1 MNPML
6 SLSFAHPTP
15 MAKGA
20 ESVAHQAG
28 LALDNTENK
37 SDKNNTDAAD
47 TFGQLLNQSGQQQQV
62 VTRQSFADFNAS
74 FKIKHTSTLDEK
86 QLGRPDIVL
95 PPVLPPDEKLS
106 AAAAGVI
113 ATIAVVDSNAV
124 DDANVDGNSHNNSH
138 DNTHSTDEAIADH
151 NNNATILLGLL
162 DKASQTRQQL
172 AAQSDKNIQ
181 LVGEEVNV
189 GKVSSVKP
197 EWFTLPIYP
206 NISNAGAEPAAASDK
221 SPVSSLA
228 ATALLNQQQVV
239 AKNNGADAVAKSTDE
254 LGVKPEE
261 PGVNTLTKGVEAAS
275 ANASAVDKTLDQ
287 QSAVTV
293 QGSKVAHEQALTVA
307 VNTDSDADS
316 QQQPAGN
323 TTTAVLEKPALAS
336 DLTAEKANKKSLA
349 VANQP
354 APATTIFADAGPRV
368 SAQAPT
374 ETAQAT
380 VLNSAAIA
388 ADSAMAKQQR
398 AGADSTAQISQA
410 LAANSDATD
419 GTAKVE
425 SVITGAG
432 PRADT
437 SLSGFANAFSPAS
450 QQQTETVAAR
460 LEGVTIA
467 VAQQATD
474 RSKAEGVTK
483 TVTEQLKQINLL
495 EQNAAG
501 QLKERI
507 NLMINQKIQV
517 AEIRL
522 DPAELGQMQIRVN
535 LQQEQATVQFIVQ
548 QQHAKELLE
557 QQMPRLREMLQ
568 QQGIQLGEGQVQH
581 QRQGDSNASGQ
592 RNGNSGSG
600 QGLGQQHGDEKATAV
615 QLDVKLSERL
625 VDYYA

>member
-6 SLSFAHPTP
+6 SLSFANPTP
-15 MAKGA
+15 MVKGA

-28 LALDNTENK
+28 LTPDNTDNK
-37 SDKNNTDAAD
+37 GDKNNTDAAD
-47 TFGQLLNQSGQQQQV
+47 TFGQLLNQSGQQQQG
-62 VTRQSFADFNAS
+62 VTRQSFADFIAS
-74 FKIKHTSTLDEK
+74 NKIKHTSSLDEK

-95 PPVLPPDEKLS
+95 PPVLPPEATLS
-106 AAAAGVI
+106 AA
-113 ATIAVVDSNAV
+113 
-124 DDANVDGNSHNNSH
+124 
-138 DNTHSTDEAIADH
+138 TDEAHTEH

-162 DKASQTRQQL
+162 DIASQTRLQL

-181 LVGEEVNV
+181 VAGEVVSVGN
-189 GKVSSVKP
+189 VSSVKP
-197 EWFTLPIYP
+197 EWVTLPIYP
-206 NISNAGAEPAAASDK
+206 SISSAGAEPAATSDK
-221 SPVSSLA
+221 SPVGSLA
-228 ATALLNQQQVV
+228 PAALLNPQQLV
-239 AKNNGADAVAKSTDE
+239 AKNNGANADAVTKSTDE
-254 LGVKPEE
+254 AG
-261 PGVNTLTKGVEAAS
+261 
-275 ANASAVDKTLDQ
+275 ANANGAEKIANQ
-287 QSAVTV
+287 QITATV
-293 QGSKVAHEQALTVA
+293 NGLKVAPEPALVVAINADAKSQQPPIKQQHDSQASNSKLVDETEVTQLPQALVA
-307 VNTDSDADS
+307 NA
-316 QQQPAGN
+316 
-323 TTTAVLEKPALAS
+323 TTTSLEKPVLAS
-336 DLTAEKANKKSLA
+336 DLTAEKTNEKAIEKNLA
-349 VANQP
+349 AANQP
-354 APATTIFADAGPRV
+354 SSATTIFADAGPRV
-368 SAQAPT
+368 GAQSPT

-380 VLNSAAIA
+380 VLNSAAIV
-388 ADSAMAKQQR
+388 ADPTLAKQQR
-398 AGADSTAQISQA
+398 AGADSSAQTPQA

-425 SVITGAG
+425 SVMTGTG

-437 SLSGFANAFSPAS
+437 SLGSFASAFSPAS

-592 RNGNSGSG
+592 RNGNSGPG
-600 QGLGQQHGDEKATAV
+600 QGLDQQHAGEQATAV